1 MIKPDIVE
9 YIRQY
14 LPLRKKGKSYW
25 ACCPFHGETQSSFTV
40 SEEKQMFYCFG
51 CHEGGDVIAFIEK
64 YHSTDFAGALNI
76 IGHKKPETKRERRK
90 LCREIQLKKRE
101 QKRQEKEEQ
110 QRHDQDRL
118 NFIRL
123 ADLDYLITL
132 TKDVMAGCSNMVEIE
147 EISDAINR
155 LPIWEYER
163 DCLLY
168 E

>member
-40 SEEKQMFYCFG
+40 SAEKQMFYCFG

-76 IGHKKPETKRERRK
+76 IGHKRPETKRERRA
-90 LCREIQLKKRE
+90 LAREIQLRKRE
-101 QKRQEKEEQ
+101 QKRLAIVAQQKQE
-110 QRHDQDRL
+110 HDRA
-118 NFIRL
+118 NFMRL

-132 TKDVMAGCSNMVEIE
+132 TRGVMAECNTMEDVED
-147 EISDAINR
+147 ISSAVHR
-155 LPIWEYER
+155 LPILEYER
-163 DCLLY
+163 DRLLY